1 MTTPFDLS
9 DRLVDD
15 YARLDPLQATALGLP
30 GHDHLW
36 GDLGPDGEAKRAE
49 LARRYRSELAE
60 HVDHADPVQRRTVQ
74 VVGGILDEQIE
85 AYEAGDH
92 FEDLRHM
99 ASRFQSLS
107 MVFDM
112 MDTSSGA
119 AWDSICIRLETL
131 DEALDGYRDLLEAG
145 RQTGKTVA
153 ARQVR
158 SVVEQGRALAGETSA
173 FANLV
178 AKAERTGHGVVV
190 DRLGAAI
197 RHAKWAVAEFTSYL
211 DSTYLPAARATDA
224 AGEDRYRRAASRL
237 VGIDVDPHEAYAWGW
252 AELASL
258 IAEAEA
264 VGREILPGASFAEVT
279 SLLETDPA
287 RAAASPEAFVEFI
300 QVRLDG
306 ARSELTGTHFDVA
319 AEIEPLTVNLAPPGG
334 PLGAYYLP
342 PSEDFT
348 RPGGVWYSMGDQTVF
363 PLYHHVSTA
372 YHEGFPGHHLQI
384 GTAMVNA
391 DRISR
396 AHRLMVWYPGFGEG
410 WALYA
415 ERLMLELGYFERPDY
430 VFGMLAK
437 QLYRAT
443 RVVVDIG
450 LHLGL
455 TIPAGAP
462 MWAGEAWSFELATE
476 YLRTYGFRTPD
487 QAVSETMRYLGWP
500 GQAIAYKL
508 GEREILSIRAEAE
521 RRRGVAFDLKAFH
534 DQIIGNGAMRLDL
547 LREVVLQG

>member
-1 MTTPFDLS
+1 
-9 DRLVDD
+9 
-15 YARLDPLQATALGLP
+15 
-30 GHDHLW
+30 
-36 GDLGPDGEAKRAE
+36 
-49 LARRYRSELAE
+49 
-60 HVDHADPVQRRTVQ
+60 
-74 VVGGILDEQIE
+74 
-85 AYEAGDH
+85 
-92 FEDLRHM
+92 M

-190 DRLGAAI
+190 DRLVAAI
-197 RHAKWAVAEFTSYL
+197 THAKWAVA
-211 DSTYLPAARATDA
+211 
-224 AGEDRYRRAASRL
+224 
-237 VGIDVDPHEAYAWGW
+237 
-252 AELASL
+252 
-258 IAEAEA
+258 
-264 VGREILPGASFAEVT
+264 
-279 SLLETDPA
+279 
-287 RAAASPEAFVEFI
+287 
-300 QVRLDG
+300 
-306 ARSELTGTHFDVA
+306 
-319 AEIEPLTVNLAPPGG
+319 
-334 PLGAYYLP
+334 
-342 PSEDFT
+342 
-348 RPGGVWYSMGDQTVF
+348 
-363 PLYHHVSTA
+363 
-372 YHEGFPGHHLQI
+372 
-384 GTAMVNA
+384 
-391 DRISR
+391 
-396 AHRLMVWYPGFGEG
+396 EG

-462 MWAGEAWSFELATE
+462 IWAGEAWSFELATE